1 MGEADFEEVDRVRP
15 RTLSVESQRWLLS
28 EVAQRLNGGGAPGE
42 LGGAAA
48 RSGVLARRVCL
59 CVYRCVSVRVERVY
73 MSIVC
78 V

>member
-48 RSGVLARRVCL
+48 RSGVLARCVCL
-59 CVYRCVSVRVERVY
+59 CVYRCVSCVLN
-73 MSIVC
+73 VC
-78 V
+78 I

>member
-42 LGGAAA
+42 LGGAGCSEWGFSSA
-48 RSGVLARRVCL
+48 RVS
-59 CVYRCVSVRVERVY
+59 VYRCVSVRVERVY